1 MLYGDGIHDDSFGI
15 QSLIDSGAALVEL
28 PQPQAFYLISRPIY
42 LRSKLQLKLP
52 RYATVRLA
60 DGSDCHM
67 IENGDPNSL
76 CHDFSIEGGIW
87 DANNMGQ
94 AKNPIHFPHEQKP
107 AYTGNTFFITNVR
120 DFRIANLTMK
130 DPTNFAITLDRA
142 SYFTVEDIRFD
153 FNFGNPW
160 AVNMD
165 GVHIDGNC
173 HYGVIK
179 NLRGTCYDDLVAFN
193 ADEGSGGPISHM
205 EVDGIFCEDCHSAAR
220 LLSVQYPVSH
230 IHIQNVHG
238 SFYQYCIGVTKY
250 YEGESAGGYDGL
262 CFEHL
267 HIEKAKRLPV
277 HQKEGMRE
285 YPLIWFEDNLRIRD
299 VVVRDVVRRERIK
312 EIPLLQVEKTTQI
325 QKMLLEHLS
334 QADLRGATHPMICN
348 LGLIK
353 QLTVIDCDNENG
365 EVLVNQGNIETLIE
379 GAFPR

>member
-1 MLYGDGIHDDSFGI
+1 MLYGDGIHDDSAGI
-15 QSLIDSGAALVEL
+15 QALIDAGSALVEL
-28 PQPQAFYLISRPIY
+28 PMPKVCYLISKPI
-42 LRSKLQLKLP
+42 LIRSYLQLRLP
-52 RYATVRLA
+52 RYASVRLA

-67 IENGDPNSL
+67 IENGDPDTL
-76 CHDFSIEGGIW
+76 CHDFTIEGGIW
-87 DANNMGQ
+87 DANNLGQ
-94 AKNPIHFPHEQKP
+94 AKNPIHFPHPTKP
-107 AYTGNTFFITNVR
+107 EYTGNTFFLTNIR

-165 GVHIDGNC
+165 GVHVDGNC
-173 HYGVIK
+173 HYGVIR

-250 YEGESAGGYDGL
+250 YEGESEGGYDGL
-262 CFEHL
+262 CFDHL

-277 HQKEGMRE
+277 HQKEGMRH
-285 YPLIWFEDNLRIRD
+285 YPLIWFEDNLTIGN
-299 VVVRDVVRRERIK
+299 VAVRDVVRREK
-312 EIPLLQVEKTTQI
+312 VMSIPLVKVEKTTKI
-325 QKMLLEHLS
+325 GHLILSNLS
-334 QADLRGATHPMICN
+334 QVDLRGEDHPMIEN
-348 LGLIK
+348 LGTVDALVIEDCCNQNGALLQDEGSIGTLK
-353 QLTVIDCDNENG
+353 Q
-365 EVLVNQGNIETLIE
+365 
-379 GAFPR
+379 R